1 MFRCNN
7 WEVQYLR
14 QFLRFYEFFGV
25 DKTLAAVHE
34 RLTREIE
41 FLSDRWL
48 KLKEDAEMGK
58 DVRLPLERARRM
70 VSDLEGRLENRKKE
84 LQAMRHVTS
93 ATPVALGGALVV
105 PVGLLRKL
113 RGELPEEGK
122 STFAVDAQARARI
135 ERIAMDTVIQVEKQ
149 RGCRV
154 IDVSAQKCGWDITSY
169 TTVDDEVTNEVRHIE
184 VKGRVKGATTV
195 TISRNEIL
203 YALNQ
208 ANKFLLAI
216 VLVDEDDTVDGP
228 YYIRNPF
235 DTEPGW
241 GVSSVNFDLKTL
253 LQKGTPA
260 Q

>member
-1 MFRCNN
+1 
-7 WEVQYLR
+7 
-14 QFLRFYEFFGV
+14 
-25 DKTLAAVHE
+25 
-34 RLTREIE
+34 
-41 FLSDRWL
+41 
-48 KLKEDAEMGK
+48 
-58 DVRLPLERARRM
+58 
-70 VSDLEGRLENRKKE
+70 
-84 LQAMRHVTS
+84 
-93 ATPVALGGALVV
+93 
-105 PVGLLRKL
+105 
-113 RGELPEEGK
+113 
-122 STFAVDAQARARI
+122 
-135 ERIAMDTVIQVEKQ
+135 MDTVIQVEKQ